1 MYLCYLFSLLNRNN
15 KTKIMKKILLIL
27 FVFLGLQAQSQVI
40 YCDSVSI
47 SISGSTPTTVTY
59 TTLANPYMN
68 TFLYSFDINWNVTNF
83 NTGAFITSDS
93 VYNPTFNLNN
103 LDTVLVCA
111 TAIITG
117 QGMTFTCILCDTI
130 LYNGG
135 WMMMSIGQPIGIE
148 DIQNTD
154 RQLFKIVDI
163 LGRDAKGK
171 KNQPLF
177 YIYDDGTVEKRIVI
191 E

>member
-1 MYLCYLFSLLNRNN
+1 MKLLIN
-15 KTKIMKKILLIL
+15 KTKIMKKLLLIF
-27 FVFLGLQAQSQVI
+27 FVFFGLQAQSQVI

-59 TTLANPYMN
+59 TTLSNYYIN
-68 TFLYSFDINWNVTNF
+68 SFLYSFDINWNVTNF
-83 NTGAFITSDS
+83 NTGAFITSDT
-93 VYNPTFNLNN
+93 VYNPTFTLNN

-135 WMMMSIGQPIGIE
+135 WMMMSIGQPMGIE
-148 DIQNTD
+148 NATSDNNK
-154 RQLFKIVDI
+154 LFKIVDI

-171 KNQPLF
+171 KNEPLF

>member
-1 MYLCYLFSLLNRNN
+1 MYLFYLFSLLNRNN

-117 QGMTFTCILCDTI
+117 QGMTSTCIMCDTI
-130 LYNGG
+130 LYNAG
-135 WMMMSIGQPIGIE
+135 WMLMSIGQAMWFE
-148 DIQNTD
+148 DIQTTD
-154 RQLFKIVDI
+154 RKLFKIVSI
-163 LGRDAKGK
+163 LGKETNPK
-171 KNQPLF
+171 PNTPLF
-177 YIYDDGTVEKRIVI
+177 YIYEDRTVEKKII
-191 E
+191 LE

>member
-1 MYLCYLFSLLNRNN
+1 MKLLIN

-27 FVFLGLQAQSQVI
+27 FVFFGLQAQSQVI

-59 TTLANPYMN
+59 TTLSNYYLN
-68 TFLYSFDINWNVTNF
+68 SFLYSFDINWNVTNF
-83 NTGAFITSDS
+83 NTGAFITSDT
-93 VYNPTFNLNN
+93 VYNPTFTLNN

-111 TAIITG
+111 TATITG
-117 QGMTFTCILCDTI
+117 QGMTFTCIMCDTI

-135 WMMMSIGQPIGIE
+135 WIMMSIGQPMGIE
-148 DIQNTD
+148 NATSDNNK
-154 RQLFKIVDI
+154 LFKIVDI
-163 LGRDAKGK
+163 LGRKPKGT
-171 KNQPLF
+171 NQPLF
-177 YIYDDGTVEKRIVI
+177 YIYDDGTVEKRIVL

>member
-1 MYLCYLFSLLNRNN
+1 
-15 KTKIMKKILLIL
+15 MKKLLLIL
-27 FVFLGLQAQSQVI
+27 FICLGLQSQSQVV

-68 TFLYSFDINWNVTNF
+68 SFLYSFDINWNVTNF
-83 NTGAFITSDS
+83 NTGVFITSDS
-93 VYNPTFNLNN
+93 IYNPTFTLNN

-111 TAIITG
+111 TATITG
-117 QGMTFTCILCDTI
+117 QGMTSTCILCDTI

-135 WMMMSIGQPIGIE
+135 RILMSIGQPMWIE
-148 DIQNTD
+148 DIQTTD
-154 RQLFKIVDI
+154 RKLLKIVDI

-171 KNQPLF
+171 KNEPLF
-177 YIYDDGTVEKRIVI
+177 YIYDDGTVEKRITI

>member
-1 MYLCYLFSLLNRNN
+1 
-15 KTKIMKKILLIL
+15 MKKILLIL
-27 FVFLGLQAQSQVI
+27 FVFFGLQAQSQVI

-83 NTGAFITSDS
+83 NTGAFITSDT
-93 VYNPTFNLNN
+93 VYNPTFTLNN
-103 LDTVLVCA
+103 LDTLLVCV

-117 QGMTFTCILCDTI
+117 QGMTFTCIMCDTI

-135 WMMMSIGQPIGIE
+135 WMLMSIGQTMWFE
-148 DIQNTD
+148 DIQTTD

-177 YIYDDGTVEKRIVI
+177 YIYDYGTVEKRITI